1 MDCNK
6 WVFAH
11 RLIVV
16 IWRTTGFI
24 FQRSDELWSFCINRL
39 TVFASLQT
47 LSFDATGGECAHAW
61 AIFEIISRCVEFETK
76 RVIPV
81 YSSSHFT
88 ILIFYFEWSGQR
100 PMDPFGRKQ
109 TNCNSK
115 PVENMGNWCL
125 GGDCSLSPK
134 NTQRNRSC
142 YWPGL
147 IEQKIIFILGPR
159 IGVKKGMRIMT
170 FLL

>member
-1 MDCNK
+1 MSVCTSLDSGYLANDRIHFSAKRWIMKFLHQSINCVCVTAN
-6 WVFAH
+6 
-11 RLIVV
+11 IVV
-16 IWRTTGFI
+16 RCHRRRVRSRMGNIWNNFAVRWIWNQTSYTG
-24 FQRSDELWSFCINRL
+24 
-39 TVFASLQT
+39 
-47 LSFDATGGECAHAW
+47 
-61 AIFEIISRCVEFETK
+61 IFE
-76 RVIPV
+76 
-81 YSSSHFT
+81 FT
-88 ILIFYFEWSGQR
+88 LHNIDFFYFEWSGQR
-100 PMDPFGRKQ
+100 PMDPFDRKQ